1 MGILSTDGFILHQHL
16 NQKPRIMK
24 WVKAQEGSANEGYE
38 LWADD
43 KKLAG
48 ISFSPLGPIAR
59 LVSNIGKRLFFFEK
73 KGFLAPRA
81 ILKNEYGISMG
92 KVEEEKRGSKKGWLE
107 MDGKKYYY
115 VLSDD
120 NNGELKVY
128 DEGMKK
134 SLLTCS
140 FNAVMSGFNK
150 TRSLL
155 DTQFPRLLLVLCWYA
170 FQPHTPMTSRIAV

>member
-1 MGILSTDGFILHQHL
+1 ME
-16 NQKPRIMK
+16 
-24 WVKAQEGSANEGYE
+24 WVKAKENSSGEGYE
-38 LWADD
+38 LWAED

-73 KGFLAPRA
+73 KGFLTPKAV
-81 ILKNEYGISMG
+81 IKNEYGISMG
-92 KVEEEKRGSKKGWLE
+92 KVEEDKRGAKKGSLE

-115 VLSDD
+115 VL
-120 NNGELKVY
+120 NEHNPGELKIY
-128 DEGMKK
+128 DQEMKQ

-155 DTQFPRLLLVLCWYA
+155 DTKFPSLLLVLCWYA
-170 FQPHTPMTSRIAV
+170 FQPHTTVGPRIAV